1 MCFPD
6 MESSSTTPTVESSL
20 VALEDV
26 LQRAAADLLKSRNV
40 LSRARADL
48 GAANTSVERSI
59 VADADRVVEHL
70 RHADQALS
78 TIVEKLNNR

>member
-1 MCFPD
+1 MRFSNMD
-6 MESSSTTPTVESSL
+6 STTPTVESSL
-20 VALEDV
+20 LALEDV

-40 LSRARADL
+40 LSRARADITS
-48 GAANTSVERSI
+48 ANSSVERSI

-70 RHADQALS
+70 RQADQALS